1 MASPIPKAPER
12 RQRRNERAVLSAVP
26 IDLRPVNAPEPPA
39 GLSVA
44 SRAAWGRLWASPLAR
59 AFAESDLPALER
71 LFLLRNE
78 RDRSFRAAGRSR
90 LVAGSQGQPV
100 LSPLLG
106 YVASLDAEIRQLED
120 RFGLSPRARL
130 QLGVTLGE
138 ATRSLAELNR
148 SFLEEV
154 G

>member
-12 RQRRNERAVLSAVP
+12 RQRRNERAVLSAIPVE
-26 IDLRPVNAPEPPA
+26 LRPVSAPEAPS
-39 GLSVA
+39 GLSTA
-44 SRAAWGRLWASPLAR
+44 SRAAWDRLWASPLAQ
-59 AFAESDLPALER
+59 AFAESDMPALER
-71 LFLLRNE
+71 LFTLRTE
-78 RDRSFRAAGRSR
+78 RERAHRAAIRSR

-100 LSPLLG
+100 LSPLLA
-106 YVASLDAEIRQLED
+106 YVSSLDAEMRQLED

-154 G
+154 S